1 MVEISPQKN
10 NSCLVWLIGMVDS
23 LEFNDVMQ
31 EVRGAMVSAIC
42 APICTH
48 FKMFLLKRVPVML
61 DSI

>member
-1 MVEISPQKN
+1 
-10 NSCLVWLIGMVDS
+10 MVDS